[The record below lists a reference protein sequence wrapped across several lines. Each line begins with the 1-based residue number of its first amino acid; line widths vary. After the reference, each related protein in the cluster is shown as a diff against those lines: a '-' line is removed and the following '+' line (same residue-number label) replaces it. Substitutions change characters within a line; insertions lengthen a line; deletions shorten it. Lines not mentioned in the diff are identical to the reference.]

1 MHITVV
7 CTGNICRSPMGE
19 VILRAGFEDAG
30 IATSHSPESGP
41 SPEPGSSPESGPSP
55 EPGPSPAAETAGSA
69 DAPVT
74 LNSCGLGGWHIGDGA
89 DGRAVDE
96 LASLGYDGTA
106 HRAAQLGS
114 EHMGADLFLAMDDG
128 HARGLRSAGVDPGRI
143 RLFRSFDAN
152 SPAGAEVADPYYGS
166 RSDFTEVGQQIE
178 AAVPGIVEYVREQLG
193 R

>member
-19 VILRAGFEDAG
+19 VILRAGLEEAG
-30 IATSHSPESGP
+30 IATSHSPAAD
-41 SPEPGSSPESGPSP
+41 
-55 EPGPSPAAETAGSA
+55 AAESSAAESSAAAATPEAPASA

-106 HRAAQLGS
+106 HRAAQLGP
-114 EHMGADLFLAMDDG
+114 EHLGADLFLAMDDG
-128 HARGLRSAGVDPGRI
+128 HARGLRNAGVAPERI

-152 SPAGAEVADPYYGS
+152 SPAGAEVADPYYGH

-193 R
+193 L

>member
-19 VILRAGFEDAG
+19 VILRAGLEDAG
-30 IATSHSPESGP
+30 IATSHSPATDAADA
-41 SPEPGSSPESGPSP
+41 
-55 EPGPSPAAETAGSA
+55 PASA

-96 LASLGYDGTA
+96 LASMGYDGTA
-106 HRAAQLGS
+106 HRAAQLGPA
-114 EHMGADLFLAMDDG
+114 HLDADLFLAMDDG
-128 HARGLRSAGVDPGRI
+128 HVRGLRSAGVAPERI

-152 SPAGAEVADPYYGS
+152 SPAGAEVADPYYGH

>member
-19 VILRAGFEDAG
+19 VILRAGLEEAG
-30 IATSHSPESGP
+30 IATSHSAAADAAES
-41 SPEPGSSPESGPSP
+41 SAAGSS
-55 EPGPSPAAETAGSA
+55 ASA

-96 LASLGYDGTA
+96 LASMGYDGTA
-106 HRAAQLGS
+106 HRAAQLGP
-114 EHMGADLFLAMDDG
+114 EHLGADLFLAMDDG
-128 HARGLRSAGVDPGRI
+128 HVRGLRNAGVAQERI

-152 SPAGAEVADPYYGS
+152 SPAGAEVADPYYGH

>member
-19 VILRAGFEDAG
+19 VILRAGLEEAG
-30 IATSHSPESGP
+30 IATRHSSAAET
-41 SPEPGSSPESGPSP
+41 PGSS
-55 EPGPSPAAETAGSA
+55 

-96 LASLGYDGTA
+96 LASLGYDGTK
-106 HRAAQLGS
+106 HRAAQLGP
-114 EHMGADLFLAMDDG
+114 EHVGADLFLAMDSG
-128 HARGLRSAGVDPGRI
+128 HVRGLRNAGVDADRI

-152 SPAGAEVADPYYGS
+152 SPAGAEVADPYYGH

-178 AAVPGIVEYVREQLG
+178 ASVPGIVEFVREQLG

>member
-19 VILRAGFEDAG
+19 VILRAGLESAG
-30 IATSHSPESGP
+30 IATSHSPESGT
-41 SPEPGSSPESGPSP
+41 SLESGPSP

-128 HARGLRSAGVDPGRI
+128 HVRGLRSAGVDPGRI

-152 SPAGAEVADPYYGS
+152 SPAGAEVADPY
-166 RSDFTEVGQQIE
+166 
-178 AAVPGIVEYVREQLG
+178 
-193 R
+193 

>member
-19 VILRAGFEDAG
+19 VILRAGLEEAG
-30 IATSHSPESGP
+30 ITTSHSPAADADGADAAA
-41 SPEPGSSPESGPSP
+41 GSS
-55 EPGPSPAAETAGSA
+55 ASA

-96 LASLGYDGTA
+96 LASMGYDGTA
-106 HRAAQLGS
+106 HRAAQLGP
-114 EHMGADLFLAMDDG
+114 EHLGADLFLAMDDG
-128 HARGLRSAGVDPGRI
+128 HVRGLRNAGVAPERI

-152 SPAGAEVADPYYGS
+152 SPAGAEVADPYYGH

-178 AAVPGIVEYVREQLG
+178 TAVPGIVEYVREQLG

>member
-19 VILRAGFEDAG
+19 VILRAGLEEAG
-30 IATSHSPESGP
+30 IATSHSP
-41 SPEPGSSPESGPSP
+41 
-55 EPGPSPAAETAGSA
+55 AADADGADAAGASGSA
-69 DAPVT
+69 DAPVA

-96 LASLGYDGTA
+96 LASLGYDGKA
-106 HRAAQLGS
+106 HRAAQLGP
-114 EHMGADLFLAMDDG
+114 EHLGADLFLAMDDG
-128 HARGLRSAGVDPGRI
+128 HVRGLRSAGVAPERI

-152 SPAGAEVADPYYGS
+152 SPAGAEVADPYYGH
-166 RSDFTEVGQQIE
+166 RSDFTEVGKQIE

>member
-19 VILRAGFEDAG
+19 VILRAGLEDAG
-30 IATSHSPESGP
+30 IATSHSPATD
-41 SPEPGSSPESGPSP
+41 
-55 EPGPSPAAETAGSA
+55 AAESSAAGSADTAAAEAPASA

-96 LASLGYDGTA
+96 LASMGYDGTA
-106 HRAAQLGS
+106 HRAAQLGPA
-114 EHMGADLFLAMDDG
+114 HLGADLFLAMDDG
-128 HARGLRSAGVDPGRI
+128 HVRGLRNAGVAPERI

-152 SPAGAEVADPYYGS
+152 SPAGAEVADPYYGH

-178 AAVPGIVEYVREQLG
+178 AAVPGIVAYVREQLG

>member
-19 VILRAGFEDAG
+19 VILRAGLEDAG

-41 SPEPGSSPESGPSP
+41 SLEPGPSLESGPSP

-128 HARGLRSAGVDPGRI
+128 HVRGLRSAGVDLSLIHISEPTRP
-143 RLFRSFDAN
+143 S
-152 SPAGAEVADPYYGS
+152 
-166 RSDFTEVGQQIE
+166 T
-178 AAVPGIVEYVREQLG
+178 
-193 R
+193 

>member
-19 VILRAGFEDAG
+19 VILRAGLEEAG
-30 IATSHSPESGP
+30 IDTSHSPATD
-41 SPEPGSSPESGPSP
+41 
-55 EPGPSPAAETAGSA
+55 AAESS

-128 HARGLRSAGVDPGRI
+128 HVRGLRSAGVDPGRI

>member
-19 VILRAGFEDAG
+19 VILRAGLEEAG
-30 IATSHSPESGP
+30 IATRH
-41 SPEPGSSPESGPSP
+41 
-55 EPGPSPAAETAGSA
+55 SPAADAAESSAAAATPEAPASA

-106 HRAAQLGS
+106 HRAAQLGP
-114 EHMGADLFLAMDDG
+114 EHLGADLFLAMDDG
-128 HARGLRSAGVDPGRI
+128 HARGLRNAGVAPERI

-152 SPAGAEVADPYYGS
+152 SPAGAEVADPYYGH

>member
-19 VILRAGFEDAG
+19 VILRAGLEEAG
-30 IATSHSPESGP
+30 IATRH
-41 SPEPGSSPESGPSP
+41 
-55 EPGPSPAAETAGSA
+55 SPAADAAESSAAAATPEAPASA

-106 HRAAQLGS
+106 HRAAQLGPAHLS
-114 EHMGADLFLAMDDG
+114 ADLFLAMDDG
-128 HARGLRSAGVDPGRI
+128 HVRGLRNAGVAPERI

-152 SPAGAEVADPYYGS
+152 SPAGAEVADPYYGH

-178 AAVPGIVEYVREQLG
+178 TAVPGIVEYVREQLG

>member
-19 VILRAGFEDAG
+19 VILRAGLEDAG
-30 IATSHSPESGP
+30 IATGH
-41 SPEPGSSPESGPSP
+41 
-55 EPGPSPAAETAGSA
+55 SPAADAAESSAAGSADAAAATPEAPASA

-89 DGRAVDE
+89 DGRAVEE

-106 HRAAQLGS
+106 HRAAQLGPA
-114 EHMGADLFLAMDDG
+114 HLGADLFLAMDDG
-128 HARGLRSAGVDPGRI
+128 HVRGLRSAGVAPERI

-152 SPAGAEVADPYYGS
+152 SPAGAEVADPYYGH
-166 RSDFTEVGQQIE
+166 RSDFTEAGQQIE

-193 R
+193 Q

>member
-19 VILRAGFEDAG
+19 VILRAGLEEAG
-30 IATSHSPESGP
+30 IATRH
-41 SPEPGSSPESGPSP
+41 
-55 EPGPSPAAETAGSA
+55 SPAADAAESSAAAATPEAPASA

-106 HRAAQLGS
+106 HRAAQLGP
-114 EHMGADLFLAMDDG
+114 EHLGADLFLAMDDG
-128 HARGLRSAGVDPGRI
+128 HVRGLRNAGVAPERI

-152 SPAGAEVADPYYGS
+152 SPAGAEVADPYYGH
-166 RSDFTEVGQQIE
+166 RSDFTKVEQQIE

>member
-19 VILRAGFEDAG
+19 VILRAGLEEAG
-30 IATSHSPESGP
+30 IATSHSPAADAADDAAT
-41 SPEPGSSPESGPSP
+41 PGA
-55 EPGPSPAAETAGSA
+55 PASAEAAAST

-96 LASLGYDGTA
+96 LASLGYDGKA
-106 HRAAQLGS
+106 HRAAQLGP
-114 EHMGADLFLAMDDG
+114 EHLGADLFLAMDDG
-128 HARGLRSAGVDPGRI
+128 HVRGLRNAGVAPERI

-152 SPAGAEVADPYYGS
+152 SPAGAEVADPYYGQ

>member
-19 VILRAGFEDAG
+19 VILRAGLEEAG
-30 IATSHSPESGP
+30 IATSHSAAADAAES
-41 SPEPGSSPESGPSP
+41 SAAGSS
-55 EPGPSPAAETAGSA
+55 ASA

-96 LASLGYDGTA
+96 LASMGYDGTA
-106 HRAAQLGS
+106 HRAAQLGP
-114 EHMGADLFLAMDDG
+114 EHLGADLFLAMDDG
-128 HARGLRSAGVDPGRI
+128 HVRGLRNAGVAPERI

-152 SPAGAEVADPYYGS
+152 SPAGAEVADPYYGH

>member
-19 VILRAGFEDAG
+19 VILRAGLEEAG
-30 IATSHSPESGP
+30 IATSHSPAAD
-41 SPEPGSSPESGPSP
+41 
-55 EPGPSPAAETAGSA
+55 AAESSAAADAAESSAA

-106 HRAAQLGS
+106 HRAAQLGP
-114 EHMGADLFLAMDDG
+114 EHLGADLFLAMDDG
-128 HARGLRSAGVDPGRI
+128 HVRGLRNAGVAPERI

-152 SPAGAEVADPYYGS
+152 SPAGAEVADPYYGH